1 MTIRSEGQFNTVV
14 YEEQDIYRGQE
25 RRDVILM
32 NQADID
38 AMGLTENDP
47 VTVSSEIAEMHRV
60 LVRAFD
66 IRAGNAAMYFPE
78 ANVLV
83 PRSADPAARTPAFK
97 NIQVRITRELRLP
110 VVHSGG

>member
-14 YEEQDIYRGQE
+14 YEEQDIYRGQN

-38 AMGLTENDP
+38 AMGLTENDT
-47 VTVSSEIAEMHRV
+47 VTVSNETAEMHRV

-83 PRSADPAARTPAFK
+83 PRRADPNARTPAFK
-97 NIQVRITRELRLP
+97 SVRIRIKRELPLP
-110 VVHSGG
+110 LTH